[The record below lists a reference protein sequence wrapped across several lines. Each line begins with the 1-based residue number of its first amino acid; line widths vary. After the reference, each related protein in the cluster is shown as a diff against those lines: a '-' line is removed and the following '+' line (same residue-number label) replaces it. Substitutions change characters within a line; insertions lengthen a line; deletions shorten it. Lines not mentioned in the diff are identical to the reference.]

1 VNNQTLFNGS
11 VALDPQA
18 EIVELWRQAVLGDA
32 AARRIFLQRIMP
44 ASALP
49 ALPVPIEF
57 APRPARRQQTRAAA

>member
-32 AARRIFLQRIMP
+32 AARQIFLRRIMP
-44 ASALP
+44 ESALP
-49 ALPVPIEF
+49 TLPALIEF
-57 APRPARRQQTRAAA
+57 APRLARPQQTRAAA